1 MVEGTPG
8 TDFADEVVIRRVR
21 FASDDQSFAVV
32 EADRDGDEIVLVG
45 PVAHLEERERVA
57 IAGTWQD
64 DKRFGM
70 QVRVR
75 AAQPLAPS
83 GADAV
88 LAYLRRVK
96 HVGPGRATRLW
107 DRHGD
112 DVLDAIDDD
121 PRAAFKAAGLSARQ
135 AAEAASSWDA
145 LRSQRALH
153 LLLAP
158 HGLAWLVPRI
168 DRHYGPRAHRVVR
181 EEPYELT
188 SVFGVG
194 FETADRIAGRREG
207 PARTAAALLHAL
219 SEAERD
225 GSTCLPVA
233 EAKRRAAAL
242 TGGAGPDDRLIAQ
255 LAEEHRVVVDDG
267 HVYRPQTAALEAELA
282 RRVRELLDARPSRRF
297 GDGPP
302 APMGDELTPA
312 PEQWTAVQ
320 HAFAHRL
327 SIVTG
332 GPGTGKT
339 ATIRMLCD
347 AAEAQRAGVILVAPT
362 GRAARRISDSSGL
375 EASTVHSALGWIPG
389 EGPRHDESDP
399 LEGDLLVVDETSMA
413 NLELLVAVLRAV
425 GPRMHVVLVGD
436 ADQLAPVGA
445 GKPFAELVMSGLVP
459 TAALTH
465 IFRQAAGSLI
475 VRAAHEVRLG
485 RAPSFDAPENTK
497 RDLFLIERDA
507 PEQALDE
514 IVSLV
519 ATRLPSHYD
528 LDPFEDV
535 QVFAPVYRGPLG
547 IDALNARLRDA
558 LNPEGAPVLGGRLRI
573 GDKLMLS
580 GRNLHDLGLMNG
592 TILRLLAVG
601 EDFLTVSADG
611 VTVDLPDEE
620 APRLQLAYACSV
632 HKGQGIELPAAVV
645 VAHPAAGAYFLRR
658 EMLYTAM
665 TRARTATVIVGRRE
679 VVAAAAARA
688 DTAGRHSRLVARLAS
703 SP

>member
-8 TDFADEVVIRRVR
+8 TDFADEVTIRRIR
-21 FASDDQSFAVV
+21 FAAPDDSFAVV
-32 EADRDGDEIVLVG
+32 EADRDGDEITLVG

-75 AAQPLAPS
+75 TAQPLAPS

-96 HVGPGRATRLW
+96 HVGPGRAAKLY

-112 DVLDAIDDD
+112 DVLDAIDAD

-135 AAEAASSWDA
+135 AAEAAASWDG

-168 DRHYGPRAHRVVR
+168 DRHYGPRAHRVVK
-181 EEPYELT
+181 EQPYELT

-194 FETADRIAGRREG
+194 FDTADRIAGRRPG
-207 PARTAAALLHAL
+207 PERAEAALLHVL
-219 SEAERD
+219 GEAERS
-225 GSTCLPVA
+225 GSTCLPVQLAIGRTA
-233 EAKRRAAAL
+233 EL
-242 TGGAGPDDRLIAQ
+242 TGGEAPDEDQ
-255 LAEEHRVVVDDG
+255 LAQMEAARRVTREAG
-267 HVYRPQTAALEAELA
+267 HLYRPATAALEAELA
-282 RRVRELLDARPSRRF
+282 RRVQDLLEADPSRRF

-302 APMGDELTPA
+302 PLTDDELTPA
-312 PEQWTAVQ
+312 AEQWTAVE

-339 ATIRMLCD
+339 ATIRMLCE
-347 AAEAQRAGVILVAPT
+347 AAHHQRAAVILVAPT
-362 GRAARRISDSSGL
+362 GRAARRISDSTQL
-375 EASTVHSALGWIPG
+375 EASTVHSALQWIPG
-389 EGPRHDESDP
+389 EGPRHDETDP
-399 LEGDLLVVDETSMA
+399 LDGDLLVVDETSMA

-445 GKPFAELVMSGLVP
+445 GKPFAELVASQLVP
-459 TAALTH
+459 TASLTH

-475 VRAAHEVRLG
+475 VRAAHEVRQG
-485 RAPSFDAPENTK
+485 RPPTFEAPPGTE
-497 RDLFLIERDA
+497 RDLFMVERAD
-507 PEQALDE
+507 PGQALDE
-514 IVSLV
+514 IVSLTS
-519 ATRLPSHYD
+519 TRLPAHYG
-528 LDPFEDV
+528 LDPLEDI
-535 QVFAPVYRGPLG
+535 QVFAPVYKGPLG

-558 LNPEGAPVLGGRLRI
+558 LNPDGKAVLGGRLRI

-601 EDFLTVSADG
+601 DDVLTVSADG
-611 VTVDLPDEE
+611 VVIDLPDEE

-632 HKGQGIELPAAVV
+632 HKGQGIELPAAIV

-665 TRARTATVIVGRRE
+665 TRARTATVVVGRRD

-688 DTAGRHSRLVARLAS
+688 DTEGRHSRLVARLAS
-703 SP
+703 AQ